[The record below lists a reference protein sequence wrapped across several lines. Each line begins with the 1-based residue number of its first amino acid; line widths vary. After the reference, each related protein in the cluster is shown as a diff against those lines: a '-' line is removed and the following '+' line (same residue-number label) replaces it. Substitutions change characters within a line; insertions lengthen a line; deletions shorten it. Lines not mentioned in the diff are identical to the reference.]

1 MRNKRNLPALSRKKQ
16 LPLKNESQRKNSKFF
31 PTMPSIFQPSMIS
44 DRYATRDSRVHCVA
58 VERTAIYRDANGN
71 KVVLKENS
79 TTMNTP
85 ESLRG
90 IVYHHKGERW
100 GKK

>member
-1 MRNKRNLPALSRKKQ
+1 MKNNRRLPALSRKKQ
-16 LPLKNESQRKNSKFF
+16 LPTRNEKPRKNQMFF
-31 PTMPSIFQPSMIS
+31 PTMPSIFQPSTVS
-44 DRYATRDSRVHCVA
+44 DKYATRDTRVHCVA

-85 ESLRG
+85 ESFRG
-90 IVYHHKGERW
+90 AVFHHRGNRW
-100 GKK
+100 VKK